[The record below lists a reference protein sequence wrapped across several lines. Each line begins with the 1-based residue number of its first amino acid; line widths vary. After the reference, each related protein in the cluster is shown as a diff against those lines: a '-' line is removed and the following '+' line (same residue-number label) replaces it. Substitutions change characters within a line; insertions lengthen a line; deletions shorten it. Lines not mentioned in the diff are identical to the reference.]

1 MAKLLNEVLCVL
13 LVNFSWFADA
23 SLFHTKLLLHAAI
36 ENATDTGGTFKL
48 KEQKAV
54 RELLAGEKAEE
65 ERKQSSFDE
74 ALYFKFSGL
83 S

>member
-1 MAKLLNEVLCVL
+1 
-13 LVNFSWFADA
+13 
-23 SLFHTKLLLHAAI
+23 LLLHAAI
-36 ENATDTGGTFKL
+36 ENTTDTGGTFKL